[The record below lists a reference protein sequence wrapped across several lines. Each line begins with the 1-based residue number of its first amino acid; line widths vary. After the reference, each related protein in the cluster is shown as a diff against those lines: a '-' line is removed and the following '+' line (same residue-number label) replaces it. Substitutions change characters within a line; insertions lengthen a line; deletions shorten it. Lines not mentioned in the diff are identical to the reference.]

1 MTGQV
6 DFDSHTSGIVL
17 AAVAAVNL
25 VSPGWARGR
34 QYLPPT
40 GDQLAEQVRE
50 SLPVGAKRASTP
62 ISADQLAEFAGYLDE
77 LRVMFFLLDG
87 EDLDGAC
94 ELLNRMIKETEAVPT
109 LSRHDGEP
117 WHLHFHSPD
126 APWAKSWAGPMVT
139 GLAMVLG
146 SAMYDRLGLC
156 SAPACD
162 RAYVDTSRNGARR
175 FCSTA
180 CQNRVKAASF
190 RERERERQRSE
201 APEVSA
207 DER

>member
-6 DFDSHTSGIVL
+6 DFDSHTSGVVL
-17 AAVAAVNL
+17 AGVAVVNVL
-25 VSPGWARGR
+25 SPGWSRGR
-34 QYLPPT
+34 QYLPPV
-40 GDQLAEQVRE
+40 GDELADQVRAA
-50 SLPVGAKRASTP
+50 LRVGARRASTP
-62 ISADQLAEFAGYLDE
+62 ISAEQLAELAGYVAE

-87 EDLDGAC
+87 EDFDGAC
-94 ELLNRMIKETEAVPT
+94 ELLNTMIRETSAMPT

-117 WHLHFHSPD
+117 WHLHFHAPD
-126 APWAKSWAGPMVT
+126 APWALGWAGSMAT

-146 SAMYDRLGLC
+146 SAMHDRLGVC

-180 CQNRVKAASF
+180 CQNRVKAATF
-190 RERERERQRSE
+190 RERERERQR
-201 APEVSA
+201 ATATSA
-207 DER
+207 GDHQR